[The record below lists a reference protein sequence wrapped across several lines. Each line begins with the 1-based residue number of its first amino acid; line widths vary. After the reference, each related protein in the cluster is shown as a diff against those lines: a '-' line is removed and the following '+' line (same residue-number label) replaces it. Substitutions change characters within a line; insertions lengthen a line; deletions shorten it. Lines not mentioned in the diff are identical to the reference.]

1 MEDGREK
8 MENKSLSIFY
18 PPFSIFFLLAAMTLY
33 YLFRLSQKEKKIR
46 ELNLQLKTL
55 QTKLA
60 ENSRIS
66 LVAHLSAGI
75 IHQISQPIT
84 AINGFIKFLK
94 KEMNPQDAFYHPI
107 CLVDE
112 QCVYLKQMLNDMME
126 LVRCSEMKCEQLNV
140 HDVIYKAINLLKDEL
155 RIRRINWDLDLQ
167 EGIPKVY
174 ADHIRLQQVFM
185 NIAINAM
192 QALTELP
199 KDQEKYIR
207 ISSCLDAERKE
218 VVISFQD
225 TGPGISQD
233 EAGHIFEPFYSTKT
247 KGTGIGLS
255 FCQMLV
261 QEQKGRITLANNSPQ
276 GARFQVHLPAAGE

>member
-1 MEDGREK
+1 MVLI
-8 MENKSLSIFY
+8 SATI
-18 PPFSIFFLLAAMTLY
+18 Y
-33 YLFRLSQKEKKIR
+33 YFFRLSQKEKKIR
-46 ELNLQLKTL
+46 ELTLQLKTME
-55 QTKLA
+55 TKLA

-94 KEMNPQDAFYHPI
+94 KEMNPQDQFYHPV

-126 LVRCSEMKCEQLNV
+126 LVRHSEMKCEQLNV
-140 HDVIYKAINLLKDEL
+140 HDVIYKAVNLLKDEL
-155 RIRRINWDLDLQ
+155 RIRRINWDLDLK
-167 EGIPKVY
+167 EGIPKVFV
-174 ADHIRLQQVFM
+174 DHIRLQQVFM

-199 KDQEKYIR
+199 RDQEKYIR
-207 ISSCLDAERKE
+207 ISSCLDLERKE

-225 TGPGISQD
+225 TGPGIPQD
-233 EAGHIFEPFYSTKT
+233 EVDHIFEPFYSTKT

-255 FCQMLV
+255 LCRMLV
-261 QEQKGRITLANNSPQ
+261 QEQNGRITLVNNSPQ
-276 GARFQVHLPAAGE
+276 GAHFRVHLPAVAEK

>member
-1 MEDGREK
+1 
-8 MENKSLSIFY
+8 MENRFLSMFY

-46 ELNLQLKTL
+46 ELTLQLKTL
-55 QTKLA
+55 ETKLA

-94 KEMNPQDAFYHPI
+94 KEMNPQDTFYHPV

-140 HDVIYKAINLLKDEL
+140 HDVIYKAVNLLKDEL
-155 RIRRINWDLDLQ
+155 RIRRINWDLDLL

-207 ISSCLDAERKE
+207 ISSGLDAERKE

-225 TGPGISQD
+225 TGPGIPQD
-233 EAGHIFEPFYSTKT
+233 EVDHIFEPFYSTKT
-247 KGTGIGLS
+247 KGAGIGLS
-255 FCQMLV
+255 LCQMLV
-261 QEQKGRITLANNSPQ
+261 QEQNGRITLANNSPQ
-276 GARFQVHLPAAGE
+276 GARFQVHLPAVGENNIL